1 MREGRGNC
9 LKYLKRR
16 WNRKKGRGNKDL
28 KKGGKLGQRVGA
40 LKRGGLEPPYKPWT
54 ACSKSQ
60 DFIGR
65 NQSMGNHAKHFAC
78 VLSYERN
85 YLGLLLLPQGVIHLE
100 MVECLRNLNN

>member
-1 MREGRGNC
+1 MEQKKREGKQRF
-9 LKYLKRR
+9 
-16 WNRKKGRGNKDL
+16 
-28 KKGGKLGQRVGA
+28 KKGGQVGSKGGC
-40 LKRGGLEPPYKPWT
+40 LKKGGLEPPYKPWT